1 MVWQV
6 CAGRGVSHGALRG
19 APCVAGRDAPGR
31 NHGAQ
36 AFHLVKLL
44 RILASSRIDS
54 ASRGAR
60 TEVAFSHL
68 CDHQVTEALA
78 SRKYVHYADYQG
90 RVSRFMPW
98 FPRPKAQ

>member
-1 MVWQV
+1 M
-6 CAGRGVSHGALRG
+6 GAL
-19 APCVAGRDAPGR
+19 GRRTEITLFAID
-31 NHGAQ
+31 
-36 AFHLVKLL
+36 LVKLL
-44 RILASSRIDS
+44 RILASSKIDRPS

-78 SRKYVHYADYQG
+78 SRKYVHYADYQR
-90 RVSRFMPW
+90 RVSRFVPW